1 MLYQR
6 GRATLLKRS
15 IGDFCKKYFYT
26 RGNEIS
32 VKKKNAVRYAAP
44 ELSRGIAYVVALVKP
59 DSLHRFPIVFRLFAI
74 YAVYYRNNRKC
85 RSRQPRPT
93 IRNRRHRCTRTRSQR
108 VGKKLPSLTDHV
120 RRSARSNVPRTDIWI
135 AVQRTDNHNRR
146 RFTDNPHRRVKN
158 AFRYIPDGIH
168 GYPRAHPYWCTQV
181 RAWARRCSPKH
192 NRGLAS
198 RFSFFAFTGSNI
210 HSDVSDRERPE

>member
-1 MLYQR
+1 M
-6 GRATLLKRS
+6 
-15 IGDFCKKYFYT
+15 
-26 RGNEIS
+26 
-32 VKKKNAVRYAAP
+32 
-44 ELSRGIAYVVALVKP
+44 
-59 DSLHRFPIVFRLFAI
+59 
-74 YAVYYRNNRKC
+74 
-85 RSRQPRPT
+85 

-168 GYPRAHPYWCTQV
+168 GYPVHIRIGAHRCEHGHSGAV
-181 RAWARRCSPKH
+181 RNTTAVLPLVSLSSRSPARTFTRT
-192 NRGLAS
+192 S
-198 RFSFFAFTGSNI
+198 RIESGRSKKRLSTL
-210 HSDVSDRERPE
+210 D